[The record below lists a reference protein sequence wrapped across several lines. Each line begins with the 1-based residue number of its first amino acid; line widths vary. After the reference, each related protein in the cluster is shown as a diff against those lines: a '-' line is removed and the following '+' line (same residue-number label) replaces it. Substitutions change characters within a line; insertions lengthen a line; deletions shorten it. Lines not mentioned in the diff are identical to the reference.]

1 MGLKLSDQTI
11 LVIDD
16 EQEILDVVRELLER
30 HDYRVL
36 TAASGR
42 EGLELLRKEK
52 VHLILLDIM
61 MPKMSGFEVLSEL
74 KRNPETASIPVVM
87 LTARM
92 EAGMIVEAKQLG
104 AVDYIVKPFR
114 PNDLL
119 KWIKV
124 YERHDPKK
132 PPEMSS

>member
-1 MGLKLSDQTI
+1 MGLKLNDQTI

-36 TAASGR
+36 TAASGQ
-42 EGLELLRKEK
+42 EGLDLIRKEK
-52 VHLILLDIM
+52 IHLILLDIM

-74 KRNPETASIPVVM
+74 KRNPETASIPVVI

-92 EAGMIVEAKQLG
+92 EVGMIVEAKQLG
-104 AVDYIVKPFR
+104 AVDYVVKPFQ
-114 PNDLL
+114 PDDLI

-132 PPEMSS
+132 PPEAA

>member
-16 EQEILDVVRELLER
+16 EQELLDVVKELLER
-30 HDYRVL
+30 HLYRVL

-42 EGLELLRKEK
+42 EGLDLLRKEK
-52 VHLILLDIM
+52 VHLILLDIV

-74 KRNPETASIPVVM
+74 KRNSETASIPVVI

-92 EAGMIVEAKQLG
+92 ETGMILEARQLG
-104 AVDYIVKPFR
+104 AQDYIVKPFQ
-114 PNDLL
+114 PNVLL
-119 KWIKV
+119 RQIKAHIQ
-124 YERHDPKK
+124 HDPKK
-132 PPEMSS
+132 PPETA